1 MNNNERKYKSD
12 DFQEQYDILVEEE
25 QEKQKK
31 KAFWLIFVCLGIILL
46 SVLGATYSY
55 YRVYTTTDKKEL
67 NIDTNGDGIPDLNVD
82 LNNNGKCDINCDIDG
97 DGKPDINIDYE
108 GDLKAHFNIDTNN
121 DEQPDRNLINQKNG
135 NGMACELNGNCDLNC
150 DTNNDN
156 RPDINIDI
164 DGDGNPDINIDTDCD
179 GLPDLN
185 LDTNGDGKADER
197 IDTNGD
203 GICDLNCG
211 NEEPPQVAEPEPQP
225 EPQPEEPKQEEPKV
239 DDPILDVRPSEDN
252 ESGILYVTYVKGVN
266 VENMLPGEEN
276 SVTQTFTVENHS
288 SQTIIFNLNWLV
300 DLNEI
305 STTSDGLT
313 KGFTYSIKRD
323 GIAVK
328 VNDKT
333 NIPLPRE
340 NGAMLSNIIISAG
353 TTYKYE
359 ITYTFHNLENV
370 DQTMDQNKT
379 FRAKITAEIVQ

>member
-31 KAFWLIFVCLGIILL
+31 KAFWLIFACLGIILL

-82 LNNNGKCDINCDIDG
+82 LNNNGKCDINCDTDG

-121 DEQPDRNLINQKNG
+121 DELPDRNLIKQKNG
-135 NGMACELNGNCDLNC
+135 NGMDCELNGNCDLNC

-164 DGDGNPDINIDTDCD
+164 DGDGKPDINIDIDCD

-185 LDTNGDGKADER
+185 LDTNGDGKPDER

-203 GICDLNCG
+203 GICDLKCG
-211 NEEPPQVAEPEPQP
+211 NEETPQVVKPKPQ
-225 EPQPEEPKQEEPKV
+225 PQPEEPKQEEPKV

-266 VENMLPGEEN
+266 VENMLPGEEH
-276 SVTQTFTVENHS
+276 SVTQTFTVENQS
-288 SQTIIFNLNWLV
+288 NQTITFNLNWIDV
-300 DLNEI
+300 LNE
-305 STTSDGLT
+305 LT
-313 KGFTYSIKRD
+313 VLEGFTYQIKRD
-323 GIAVK
+323 GINVTDQIAVP
-328 VNDKT
+328 N
-333 NIPLPRE
+333 
-340 NGAMLSNIIISAG
+340 SNTYLLKEIIIAAG
-353 TTYKYE
+353 TTYTYE
-359 ITYTFHNLENV
+359 ITYTFKNLENV

-379 FRAKITAEIVQ
+379 FHAKITAEIVQ